1 MNEEMW
7 AQVLGNF
14 LAVLVVLQAVLAMIL
29 KKRRKDSPE
38 LRIIREQMAAQNK
51 HMASL
56 IESLKDQNAALRAR
70 SVTND

>member
-7 AQVLGNF
+7 AQILGNL
-14 LAVLVVLQAVLAMIL
+14 LAVLVVLQAVLAMIF

-38 LRIIREQMAAQNK
+38 LRIIREQLAAQNK